1 MPQVNQVN
9 QVNHVWSSQNAM
21 VFLASQDL
29 DPELQYEAGFPAW
42 ENEKEKRAGRV
53 VWRDFMEPGM
63 VLEVLGLPIDPYR
76 TWGFK
81 IVKGNIARGNHGVHL
96 QN

>member
-1 MPQVNQVN
+1 MVFADLMPQVNQVN

-42 ENEKEKRAGRV
+42 ENEKEKRA
-53 VWRDFMEPGM
+53 
-63 VLEVLGLPIDPYR
+63 
-76 TWGFK
+76 
-81 IVKGNIARGNHGVHL
+81 
-96 QN
+96 